1 MRYFTGNPM
10 ERLMMQI
17 PRSQP
22 NIPPPPMKRE
32 HPCYGCKRYGESCAL
47 PCYRGVRQKPGDAA

>member
-1 MRYFTGNPM
+1 MRYFTNNPM
-10 ERLMMQI
+10 ERLMMQV

-22 NIPPPPMKRE
+22 NVPPPPMKRE

-47 PCYRGVRQKPGDAA
+47 PCYRGVAKK